1 MQVDAERTFHDVDN
15 GGAKMKNFYVLLYFL
30 MTSFFPFSSN
40 STNNKQH
47 SAAIIEQSR
56 PSFHQIEVKIELP
69 IIEKNEDLKQ
79 ILALCENHPW
89 SLNQCQTQTLQDNKT
104 TFTFKGKHLH
114 L

>member
-1 MQVDAERTFHDVDN
+1 MQVAERTFHDVDN

-47 SAAIIEQSR
+47 SAIIEQSR